1 MKLAPVIHKTVSLL
15 LHLAALACVFVA
27 FLPIGLWYF
36 RSSPLWGVDFYYTA
50 SMVEILKRTVVFP
63 SAAWNASWFFGSPYL
78 SNYAILHYYFILLL
92 TLFTDLFS
100 AIKFWMV
107 FSAFSFFVGSYCAFY
122 FLSKSRILSTILV
135 IGSAYSIGFYGAL
148 TWGGSLPSFATQ
160 AFLPWIIAFII
171 LHLKTSRKH
180 YLYFSGVL
188 AGLSI
193 WGHPQ
198 VFIAYVFPAV
208 TALYLLTFLR
218 RKRILSRVHSY
229 LVFLLVAAFV
239 GLPLLYRNLDAL
251 LSLVVPQSY
260 EQGAATVTHS
270 SELGEGVFTFLQNQ
284 PLRAITDTQPTS
296 YVILLFLLSVYL
308 ISLLWKQGR
317 EGLRRVF
324 PFLLLVV
331 WYGIYLKLFAN
342 GISIYHGGWY
352 RLFWTASLWLGLLSA
367 VLWGRLATFVP
378 RLVLIKM
385 KVVVL
390 IVAIAFFARPFGGT
404 LRTLTSPDIL
414 ARFVYPETFGDE
426 YYYEDTRELLAPG
439 TLSLL
444 LARSQTSSAFPDL
457 PSMKTEPQDLE
468 YLRGRLV
475 PKWLDAQSQD
485 YRLYDADQ
493 TINVW
498 WSALFSMPLARGYLD
513 PPSTEQKGY
522 TFWMDA
528 SLNRE
533 VDGNEH
539 QLVGTFGYPEKAA
552 INNTL
557 FLIDWFAIK
566 YFEAGHAGPTVFS
579 PLPEFLMT
587 AEYMEKEEILN
598 FNDEKFSTGNQELR
612 YFALSDEWV
621 SPILTGVNTPTV
633 GIVSSQQ
640 GYETFMRAFADVNWG
655 VGRIIPIYLGRR
667 LDRVSAH
674 QLQALDSL
682 FLYDYDY
689 SDQER
694 AFKTITAYVSGGGK
708 IFIDSGVET
717 KESVSHVAGL
727 PQLFP
732 FERMERTPLGRTW
745 DFSEAA
751 QEFLSEVNL
760 SSFDDPLFDEQEWN
774 FSYPT
779 TDADIREGAE
789 VLLKNHSAP
798 IIIERQLGEGLVL
811 WSGMNLPYHA
821 IRKHNPEE
829 IRFFETLL
837 GRVLPPKSDEQ
848 SIIPGT
854 ILDNRPQQREI
865 RVSGVKG
872 VLLKE
877 QGYNGWVAS
886 VTSNDKKRKLPIYQ
900 TGPAYPGFMYV
911 RIPDDL
917 QNNEVVVA
925 YHYRGSLIN
934 WVTTIGTLVIVIFFS
949 ERALLGGYLVGRH
962 ALRFRHATHAILRKW
977 WERDDE

>member
-1 MKLAPVIHKTVSLL
+1 MKFTSVVRKTFSILFHLFAMSVIVLT
-15 LHLAALACVFVA
+15 FVP
-27 FLPIGLWYF
+27 FWSWYL
-36 RSSPLWGVDFYYTA
+36 RYSPLWGVDFYYTA
-50 SMVEILKRTVVFP
+50 SLVRILMRTIPFP
-63 SAAWNASWFFGSPYL
+63 ALGWNSAWLSCSPLL
-78 SNYAILHYYFILLL
+78 STYAILHCYFILALSTIL
-92 TLFTDLFS
+92 DLFS
-100 AIKFWMV
+100 AIKMWMLL
-107 FSAFSFFVGSYCAFY
+107 SATLFFLGSYFAFY
-122 FLSKSRILSTILV
+122 LLSRSRVLSVILA
-135 IGSAYSIGFYGAL
+135 IGAVYSIGFYGAL
-148 TWGGSLPSFATQ
+148 LWGGSLPSFATQ
-160 AFLPWIIAFII
+160 AFLPWTIVFV
-171 LHLKTSRKH
+171 LMHLRTRRRR
-180 YLYFSGVL
+180 YLYFSGVI

-198 VFIAYVFPAV
+198 VFIAYITPAV
-208 TALYLLTFLR
+208 AAMYLLTFMKG
-218 RKRILSRVHSY
+218 RKFRTRLISFLTFLVVSIL
-229 LVFLLVAAFV
+229 V
-239 GLPLLYRNLDAL
+239 GLPLVYRNVGAL
-251 LSLVVPQSY
+251 TYLVVPGSY
-260 EQGAATVTHS
+260 EVGASSVTH
-270 SELGEGVFTFLQNQ
+270 EPRIEGGVFAFLQKQ
-284 PLRAITDTQPTS
+284 PLRGITDTQP
-296 YVILLFLLSVYL
+296 LLYIIVVLLSLVYVSAL
-308 ISLLWKQGR
+308 FIRRGRQGF
-317 EGLRRVF
+317 GRVF
-324 PFLLLVV
+324 PYLALFV
-331 WYGIYLKLFAN
+331 WYFFYLWLFGR
-342 GISIYHGGWY
+342 GISMFHGGWY
-352 RLFWTASLWLGLLSA
+352 RLFWTAPLWIGLLSSA
-367 VLWGRLATFVP
+367 IWGRLIGLFPRPLLIVCKAT
-378 RLVLIKM
+378 VL
-385 KVVVL
+385 L
-390 IVAIAFFARPFGGT
+390 VAIAFIARPFGGNI
-404 LRTLTSPDIL
+404 RTFTRPDVL
-414 ARFVYPETFGDE
+414 AGIIYPETFGE
-426 YYYEDTRELLAPG
+426 GYYHEDPHEILAPG
-439 TLSLL
+439 TMSLL
-444 LARSQTSSAFPDL
+444 SRRSQTSSAFPDL
-457 PSMKTEPQDLE
+457 PSMKTGPKDLE

-475 PKWLDAQSQD
+475 PKWIDAQSQD

-493 TINVW
+493 TVNIW
-498 WSALFSMPLARGYLD
+498 WSALFPMPLARGYLD

-528 SLNRE
+528 SLNRDLE
-533 VDGNEH
+533 GNEH
-539 QLVGTFGYPEKAA
+539 QLVGTFGYPKEIA

-557 FLIDWFAIK
+557 FLIDWYAAK

-579 PLPEFLMT
+579 PLPEFLM
-587 AEYMEKEEILN
+587 APEYMEKEEILN
-598 FNDEKFSTGNQELR
+598 LNDEKFSTGYQELR
-612 YFALSDEWV
+612 YFALADKWV
-621 SPILTGVNTPTV
+621 SPILSGVNTPTV
-633 GIVSSQQ
+633 GIVSSRQ

-682 FLYDYDY
+682 FLYDYEY

-717 KESVSHVAGL
+717 KESVSHAAGM

-732 FERMERTPLGRTW
+732 FERMERTPLGRSW

-751 QEFLSEVNL
+751 QEFLTEVTF
-760 SSFDDPLFDEQEWN
+760 SSFDDPLFDDQEWN

-798 IIIERQLGEGLVL
+798 IVIERRLGEGLIL

-848 SIIPGT
+848 TIIPGT
-854 ILDNRPQQREI
+854 ILDSRPQQREI

-886 VTSNDKKRKLPIYQ
+886 VTSNGKKRKLPIYQ

-917 QNNEVVVA
+917 QAGEVVVA
-925 YHYRGSLIN
+925 YHFRGSLIN

-977 WERDDE
+977 WEREDE